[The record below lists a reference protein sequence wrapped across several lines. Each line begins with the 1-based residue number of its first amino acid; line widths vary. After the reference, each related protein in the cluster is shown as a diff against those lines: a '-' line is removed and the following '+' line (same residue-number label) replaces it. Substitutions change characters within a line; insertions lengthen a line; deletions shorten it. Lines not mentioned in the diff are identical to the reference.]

1 MGEVA
6 VSDDLPD
13 GFELET
19 GAAEL
24 PAGFEVQSAPDSFG
38 RQAAAAARGVTRAIP
53 FSQDVG
59 ALLDVGRT
67 YIGGS
72 PAGVPTSGD
81 FGQRY
86 EAAKR
91 RQREI
96 DESLSNQYPATTL
109 AGQVAGTFALPMAGP
124 ASAVAARAAPVVGAR
139 AAGALGAGSV
149 GAGYG
154 ALYGLSEGDSAAERL
169 RNAGIGA
176 TIGGVGAAA
185 IPSIVSGVGGVGRY
199 AAEKAGFGRPSEIA
213 GRQLGAAYQSAPGD
227 RMAMTP
233 AQVTEAAAAGQP
245 VLPIDVGGQAV
256 KGLAKTAAVVSPE
269 ARGILA
275 TELHQRTQEQAPRLY
290 DFAENLVGKRLD
302 DPDVIAGIRDAARN
316 VNNPAY
322 KVAMDKGASG
332 VWNDRLGQLI
342 NHPWVKKAIPEAI
355 EESNAKAVIDGLP
368 AAKNPFV
375 VDAAG
380 NYKLPVDANGNVTRP
395 TLEFWDVLKKN
406 IQGKIS
412 GAESTHATR
421 GDPNTVRIGT
431 QLKNALVNE
440 LYSIVPEYRTAA
452 QGAGRYLG
460 EEDAFRFGSKF
471 LKASDA
477 ASINAG
483 KKAIAQF
490 TPEERELAKH
500 SYTAE
505 RLQKY
510 LNRPANQ
517 DISKMF
523 SSPAMKDKDVAVL
536 GKEAA
541 DKLEAFILRE
551 GLMHNATSALGGS
564 DTAPKL
570 MAAAKFASAHGLGV
584 IGGAGAG
591 AYEGVTEH
599 GATPASVARSIAAGA
614 ALGWMAQRGL
624 NLADKTAVEIARKLV
639 SNDPQAVQEAINSI
653 SANPHTLKALRGA
666 YGASLAPLAARKG
679 IEQQREQRASGGR
692 VYPAKPLNKLEKAAR
707 RAHLDIAKELEP
719 VMNMPD
725 DAVAQALETARHG

>member
-1 MGEVA
+1 MME
-6 VSDDLPD
+6 DLPE
-13 GFELET
+13 GFEIQPADDAGLPE
-19 GAAEL
+19 GFEIQPAAEPSL
-24 PAGFEVQSAPDSFG
+24 G
-38 RQAAAAARGVTRAIP
+38 RQVAAAARGVTRAIP
-53 FSQDVG
+53 FSQDLG

-67 YIGGS
+67 YVGGRPS
-72 PAGVPTSGD
+72 SVPTEGA
-81 FGQRY
+81 FGERY
-86 EAAKR
+86 IAAKQ

-96 DESLSNQYPATTL
+96 DESLSKQYPVTSL
-109 AGQVAGTFALPMAGP
+109 AGQVAGAFALPMAGP
-124 ASAVAARAAPVVGAR
+124 ASTVAARAAPVVGAR

-154 ALYGLSEGDSAAERL
+154 ALYGLSEGDSVAERL
-169 RNAGIGA
+169 HNAGIGA
-176 TIGGVGAAA
+176 TIGGVGGAT
-185 IPSIVSGVGGVGRY
+185 IPSIVGGVGGAARY
-199 AAEKAGFGRPSEIA
+199 AAEKAGFGRPAGIA
-213 GRQLGAAYQSAPGD
+213 ERQLGAAYQSAPGD

-233 AQVTEAAAAGQP
+233 AQAAEAAAAGQP

-256 KGLAKTAAVVSPE
+256 KGLAKTAATISPE
-269 ARGILA
+269 ARGVLA
-275 TELHQRTQEQAPRLY
+275 TELYQRTQEQAPRLY

-302 DPDVIAGIRDAARN
+302 DPDVIENLRN
-316 VNNPAY
+316 VARAYNSPAY
-322 KVAMDKGASG
+322 KAAMDKGSSG
-332 VWNDRLGQLI
+332 VWNERLGQLI

-368 AAKNPFV
+368 AMKNPFT

-380 NYKLPVDANGNVTRP
+380 NFKLPVDAQGNVTKP

-412 GAESTHATR
+412 GAESTHASR
-421 GDPNTVRIGT
+421 GDPNTVRIGS

-440 LYSIVPEYRTAA
+440 LYQAIPEYKAA
-452 QGAGRYLG
+452 VQGAGRYLG

-471 LKASDA
+471 LKATDA
-477 ASINAG
+477 ASVNAG

-500 SYTAE
+500 SYMAE

-510 LNRPANQ
+510 LNRPPNQ

-523 SSPAMKDKDVAVL
+523 SSPVMKDKDVAIL
-536 GKEAA
+536 GKDAA
-541 DKLEAFILRE
+541 DQMEAFILRE

-599 GATPASVARSIAAGA
+599 GATPASVAKSIVAGA

-624 NLADKTAVEIARKLV
+624 NLADKTAVEIAKKLV

-653 SANPHTLKALRGA
+653 SKNPHTLKALRGA
-666 YGASLAPLAARKG
+666 YGASLAPLAARKS

-692 VYPAKPLNKLEKAAR
+692 VYPAKRLSTIEKAAR

-719 VMNMPD
+719 IMDMPD
-725 DAVAQALETARHG
+725 DVVANALNLANGGR